1 MTRMLFYLFVKS
13 NQIKFIRSQIL
24 DLTSIR
30 IYHLLF
36 LLVVVFSFF
45 LFFCVAL
52 LIILIIIPMVI
63 IISIFIVLKLLKNSR
78 NFL

>member
-36 LLVVVFSFF
+36 LLVVVSF
-45 LFFCVAL
+45 FFCVAL

-63 IISIFIVLKLLKNSR
+63 IISSFIVLKLLKNSR